1 MLLRE
6 ACVDFKTIQ
15 ERLRHSEL
23 ATTANLYT
31 HESEKISRQAADH
44 LERFDPK
51 KIVNQKL

>member
-44 LERFDPK
+44 LERYDPK
-51 KIVNQKL
+51 KISDQKK